1 VTAGVD
7 DLTGATIGAAPEP
20 CRECMWWQTRPG
32 RAEGDRA
39 RWIRAAEDEFGPWG
53 KLYRDGGRVIGLIQ
67 YGPVAAFPR
76 ARDMPAGPPSR
87 DAAIVT
93 CAYLVEA
100 GSPWA
105 LQSLFLAAIGECRD
119 RGLAA
124 LETFADREA
133 VTKGFPERFLRH
145 RTIFP
150 ADFLGDLGFQPRR
163 SAGRIELVRLDLRAI
178 EPVPEPEPGVLAR
191 VRARLAVVPAAPV
204 ATP

>member
-1 VTAGVD
+1 MSAGVD
-7 DLTGATIGAAPEP
+7 DLTGATVAEAPEP
-20 CRECMWWQTRPG
+20 CRDCMWWQTRPG
-32 RAEGDRA
+32 REPGDRA
-39 RWIRAAEDEFGPWG
+39 RWIRSAEDEFGPWG

-67 YGPVAAFPR
+67 YGPSSAFAR

-93 CAYLVEA
+93 CAYLLDA

-124 LETFADREA
+124 LEAFADRDVGA
-133 VTKGFPERFLRH
+133 AGFPERFLRH

-150 ADFLGDLGFQPRR
+150 ADFLGDLGFQPHRT
-163 SAGRIELVRLDLRAI
+163 AGRVLLMRLDLRAI
-178 EPVPEPEPGVLAR
+178 EPAPEPEPGVLER
-191 VRARLAVVPAAPV
+191 VRSRLTVVRPAPAAAP
-204 ATP
+204 